1 MHRSET
7 IARSEALTK
16 TVVKFFEQI
25 ASESL
30 LQLALNQLHG
40 IRVVIKD
47 LDARIV
53 WASSNVV
60 ARCGYASVQEMYG
73 RSDFDINPPDLASAY
88 AVDDQH
94 VLHSGEA
101 LLGKAELSFND
112 AGLLE
117 WVQVNKIP
125 LKDREQTTIGLIAI
139 IQPHPNPDH
148 LPSHDNDLN
157 HVINHIQTHLDAP
170 LRAAELA
177 DMVRLSKRQ
186 LERRFRR
193 YTGFSPKEFVVRCRI
208 QEACRQLDESDSS
221 VCAIAIAVGFC
232 DQSAFT
238 KAFRQLMQTTP
249 GQYRRERRAPVHN
262 GAKRTAPF

>member
-1 MHRSET
+1 MLPSEIT
-7 IARSEALTK
+7 AGPDARTS

-53 WASSNVV
+53 WASDNVV
-60 ARCGYASVQEMYG
+60 ARCGYSSVREMTG
-73 RSDFDINPPDLASAY
+73 LSDFDINPPDLASAY
-88 AVDDQH
+88 SVDDQR
-94 VLHSGEA
+94 VLRTGES

-125 LKDREQTTIGLIAI
+125 LKDREQTTIGLLAT
-139 IQPHPNPDH
+139 IQPHPNPGQ

-157 HVINHIQTHLDAP
+157 HVINHIQKHLDAP

-177 DMVRLSKRQ
+177 AMVRLSKRQ

-208 QEACRQLDESDSS
+208 QEACRQLDESDST
-221 VCAIAIAVGFC
+221 VCAISNAVGFC

-238 KAFRQLMQTTP
+238 KAFRQLMETTP
-249 GQYRRERRAPVHN
+249 GQYRRERRAPT
-262 GAKRTAPF
+262 RSTCF